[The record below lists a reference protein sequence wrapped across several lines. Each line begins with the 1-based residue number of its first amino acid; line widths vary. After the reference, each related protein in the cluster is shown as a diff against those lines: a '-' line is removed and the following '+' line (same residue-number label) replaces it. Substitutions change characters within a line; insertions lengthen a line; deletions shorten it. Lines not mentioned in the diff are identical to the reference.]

1 MNSHN
6 LRRKHQNMLR
16 MSRHRLRIHNN
27 KLVGL
32 LHASG
37 MNGSHTMRRDDG
49 IVWLYLKRTDG
60 NVKRVKERIRE
71 YELENGVGYELLVN
85 PKGFNPNHNWVW
97 VVPKHETFYREG
109 DEQYEADTAGKKVG
123 SQ

>member
-1 MNSHN
+1 MNSLN

-27 KLVGL
+27 KLVGQ

-49 IVWLYLKRTDG
+49 IVWLYLNRVDG
-60 NVKRVKERIRE
+60 NLQRVKERIRE
-71 YELENGVGYELLVN
+71 YELENGIGYELLLN
-85 PKGFNPNHNWVW
+85 PKGFNPKYDWVW
-97 VVPKHETFYREG
+97 IVPKHETFYREG
-109 DEQYEADTAGKKVG
+109 DGQYEVDIPSKKVG
-123 SQ
+123 IQ